1 MTDAELTERF
11 DQLQTGMDAMVR
23 SLSLVNGTL
32 ETHSEM
38 LAAIMEAATEEPESS
53 PLHDVLAKIAV
64 ILDTQTESLVR
75 IGGMMDAL
83 GPTIQTAMM
92 QAVHRAVHGGDED
105 GVVP

>member
-1 MTDAELTERF
+1 MTDAEITERF

-23 SLSLVNGTL
+23 SLSMVNGTL

-38 LAAIMEAATEEPESS
+38 LAAIMEAATQEPEGS
-53 PLHDVLAKIAV
+53 PLHDVLAKIAA

-75 IGGMMDAL
+75 IGGMMQS
-83 GPTIQTAMM
+83 IQ
-92 QAVHRAVHGGDED
+92 RAVHGADED